1 MPARQGGR
9 GRLSK
14 ALQSLRSV
22 LLRFAKHCS
31 GKAICDVKTADAAA
45 FVNGMEISLRTR
57 LGYLGDL
64 RTFCCWA
71 LKRGLL
77 KNNPINEAM
86 PGKATRRRIMQAKRT
101 RRMEQVLSVEECH
114 LLLSWTEKNDPDLLV
129 YPVLCLFA
137 GLRPEQEATGIDW
150 PSITI
155 SHITVDATI
164 AKDGETR
171 IIEPLTPNIV
181 EWIRFIDSK
190 GVNPFPLRNLRRR
203 WDRAKQVLGRKW
215 QHEAMRHAYA
225 SYHFAMFGNAGLTS
239 KNLGYPDLTL
249 IRNLYNGVV
258 NQAEA
263 GRFWPISPG
272 YGSGNYPCNDLGS
285 LDYPI
290 QYQSE
295 LI

>member
-1 MPARQGGR
+1 M
-9 GRLSK
+9 
-14 ALQSLRSV
+14 
-22 LLRFAKHCS
+22 
-31 GKAICDVKTADAAA
+31 
-45 FVNGMEISLRTR
+45 
-57 LGYLGDL
+57 
-64 RTFCCWA
+64 
-71 LKRGLL
+71 
-77 KNNPINEAM
+77 
-86 PGKATRRRIMQAKRT
+86 RRIKQF
-101 RRMEQVLSVEECH
+101 LSVEECH

-137 GLRPEQEATGIDW
+137 GLRSEQEATGIDW

-164 AKDGETR
+164 TKNGETR

-215 QHEAMRHAYA
+215 PHDAMRHAYA

-239 KNLGYPDLTL
+239 KNLGHPDLTL
-249 IRNLYNGVV
+249 LRKFYNGAV
-258 NQAEA
+258 NQVEA
-263 GRFWPISPG
+263 RRFWSISPG

-295 LI
+295 VI